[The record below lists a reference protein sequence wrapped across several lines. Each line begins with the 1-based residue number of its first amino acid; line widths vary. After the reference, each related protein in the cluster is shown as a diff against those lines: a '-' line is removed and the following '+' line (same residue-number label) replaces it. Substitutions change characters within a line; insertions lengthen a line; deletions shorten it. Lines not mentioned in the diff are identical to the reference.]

1 MGEVSNLPRVGIV
14 VGSDSDLP
22 PVREAARTLA
32 QLGIEHE
39 VVLASAHRTPD
50 RAVAYARDAA
60 GRGVGVIIAAAGL
73 AAHLPGVLAA
83 HTTLPVIG
91 LPLAVGALGGRDAL
105 YSMVQMPPGVPV
117 ATVGI
122 GAARNAALLAA
133 RILAVGDPEVRRRL
147 DEYVAAMRAA
157 VEREAERLAGVGL
170 EAYLAEREAAGK

>member
-1 MGEVSNLPRVGIV
+1 MPRVGIV

-22 PVREAARTLA
+22 VVRETVRTLEK
-32 QLGIEHE
+32 LGIAHE

-60 GRGVGVIIAAAGL
+60 ARGVGVIIAAAGM

-83 HTTLPVIG
+83 HTPVPVIG
-91 LPLAVGALGGRDAL
+91 LPVAVGAMGGRDAL

-122 GAARNAALLAA
+122 GAAQNAALLAA

-147 DEYVAAMRAA
+147 EEYVAGMRAA
-157 VEREAERLAGVGL
+157 VEQKADRLAQVGL
-170 EAYLAEREAAGK
+170 EAYLAEKEAGGP

>member
-22 PVREAARTLA
+22 LVREAAGTLA

-60 GRGVGVIIAAAGL
+60 GRRVGVIIAAAGL

-91 LPLAVGALGGRDAL
+91 LPVAVGALAGRDAL

-122 GAARNAALLAA
+122 GAAQNAALLAA
-133 RILAVGDPEVRRRL
+133 RILAVGDAEVRRRL
-147 DEYVAAMRAA
+147 EAYVAAMRAA
-157 VEREAERLAGVGL
+157 VEQKADRLAEVGL
-170 EAYLAEREAAGK
+170 EAYLAERGAAGK

>member
-1 MGEVSNLPRVGIV
+1 VPRVGIV

-22 PVREAARTLA
+22 VVRETVRTLEK
-32 QLGIEHE
+32 LGIAHE

-60 GRGVGVIIAAAGL
+60 ARGVGVIIAAAGM

-83 HTTLPVIG
+83 HTPVPVIG
-91 LPLAVGALGGRDAL
+91 LPVAVGAMGGRDAL

-122 GAARNAALLAA
+122 GAAQNAALLAA

-147 DEYVAAMRAA
+147 EEYVAGMRAA
-157 VEREAERLAGVGL
+157 VEQKADRLAQVGL
-170 EAYLAEREAAGK
+170 EAYLAEKEAGGP

>member
-1 MGEVSNLPRVGIV
+1 LPV
-14 VGSDSDLP
+14 
-22 PVREAARTLA
+22 VRETVRTLEK
-32 QLGIEHE
+32 LGVAHE

-60 GRGVGVIIAAAGL
+60 ARGVGVIIAAAGM

-83 HTTLPVIG
+83 HTPVPVIG
-91 LPLAVGALGGRDAL
+91 LPVAVGAMGGRDAL

-122 GAARNAALLAA
+122 GAAQNAALLAA

-147 DEYVAAMRAA
+147 EEYVAGMRAA
-157 VEREAERLAGVGL
+157 VEQKADRLAQVGL
-170 EAYLAEREAAGK
+170 EAYLAEKEAGGP